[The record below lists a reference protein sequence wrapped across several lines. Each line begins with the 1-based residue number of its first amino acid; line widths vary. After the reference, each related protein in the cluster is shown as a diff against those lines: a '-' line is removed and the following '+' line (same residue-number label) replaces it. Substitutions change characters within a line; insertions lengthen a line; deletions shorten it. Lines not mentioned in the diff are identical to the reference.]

1 MATPNTADPASCAH
15 ADPRLPSFGMAQGR
29 SGVQALFG
37 CGLGRKAAPKAALW
51 QLKKTRMAVPQ
62 NNGWFF
68 LKVFCFAAQPSLPAH
83 IPFFFKCL
91 RSAFVTSFALGLYF
105 LFPAGLWKKAHN
117 QKVLARSVAA
127 FFPCGGTM
135 VAAMPLVRARLVPR
149 QAPPHPHTPG
159 AGALADARV
168 G

>member
-1 MATPNTADPASCAH
+1 
-15 ADPRLPSFGMAQGR
+15 MAQGR

-117 QKVLARSVAA
+117 QKVLARAYGRL
-127 FFPCGGTM
+127 FPLRGDSGGGHAPCSCAPCT
-135 VAAMPLVRARLVPR
+135 APGSP
-149 QAPPHPHTPG
+149 APPHAWRG
-159 AGALADARV
+159 RAC
-168 G
+168 